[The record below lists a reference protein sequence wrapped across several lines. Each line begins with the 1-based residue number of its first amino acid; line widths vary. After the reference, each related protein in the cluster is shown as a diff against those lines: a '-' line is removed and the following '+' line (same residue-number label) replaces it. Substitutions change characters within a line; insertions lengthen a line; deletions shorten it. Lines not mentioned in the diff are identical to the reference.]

1 MAMSINPKAI
11 ADKVLELN
19 EVDDYLGILNIPSTS
34 KETMLTIKSDLKLLK
49 KNYLKLSLIIH
60 PDRMDKTYDN
70 ATKAFQSLVKA
81 YEILSTPELIEE
93 IKNQNDKNKK
103 KMNAISRSNEGCYRT
118 RVCCP
123 RCQQP
128 WSENTLDGN
137 PTYFYT
143 FLMTGL
149 KQYTCSTCLCEFGCM
164 TAIHK
169 CPHCS
174 KQFDYLPSDYHNK
187 IICGNDN
194 CKKDF
199 GFMLYHASDRV
210 IKDLKATIKEE
221 QEKASRATE
230 AKRRRAMRGSRGID
244 KQTIELSFLMGLI
257 DICPRCGEDLT
268 EMTNDGDDND
278 DNNINQQKLHLM
290 HCMDTIKHQKYEQV
304 KKKAENAMIVKQV
317 KKDKQDAIQ
326 SLASWEFLG
335 GSNGQLWL
343 LNEDQLKAKAL
354 SLKLDTKGDKDV
366 LIDRIVNSTKAGQ
379 ELLQNESMIDSE
391 NDKYSRNSNDAKKR
405 KLLTMESIDNS
416 FQMKENCSANSKNC
430 TALVIATTISNNNN
444 NNKHQ
449 QSSSSSSSST
459 AISTYRRSHVE
470 LSHQDIPSNYSS
482 YDSKQLR
489 SIIASQGLLSQLPK
503 RAVKK
508 DMLALL
514 ERRIFNDKA
523 VDDDDDDV
531 VYISD

>member
-1 MAMSINPKAI
+1 MTMNINPTAI

-34 KETMLTIKSDLKLLK
+34 KETMLTMKSDLKLFK

-60 PDRMDKTYDN
+60 PDRMDKTYAN
-70 ATKAFQSLVKA
+70 ATKAFQALVKA

-93 IKNQNDKNKK
+93 IKNHDNNKNAKNKK

-169 CPHCS
+169 CPYCS
-174 KQFDYLPSDYHNK
+174 KQYDYLPSDYHNK

-210 IKDLKATIKEE
+210 IKDLKASIKEE

-230 AKRRRAMRGSRGID
+230 AKRRRAMRGSRGMD
-244 KQTIELSFLMGLI
+244 KQTIELSFLMGMI
-257 DICPRCGEDLT
+257 DICPRCGEDFT
-268 EMTNDGDDND
+268 EMANDGDDVGD
-278 DNNINQQKLHLM
+278 NINQQKLHLM
-290 HCMDTIKHQKYEQV
+290 YCTDTIKHQKHEQV
-304 KKKAENAMIVKQV
+304 KKKAEDAVIVKQL

-354 SLKLDTKGDKDV
+354 SLRLDAIGDKDT
-366 LIDRIVNSTKAGQ
+366 LIDRIVNNSNTNQRK
-379 ELLQNESMIDSE
+379 LLQNESINES
-391 NDKYSRNSNDAKKR
+391 SNNAKKKR
-405 KLLTMESIDNS
+405 KLLTIESNEGDRSVNS
-416 FQMKENCSANSKNC
+416 NSC
-430 TALVIATTISNNNN
+430 TALVVATTNTTVSNN
-444 NNKHQ
+444 NNKHEYTTT
-449 QSSSSSSSST
+449 SSSSSSST
-459 AISTYRRSHVE
+459 AISTHRRSHDDD

-508 DMLALL
+508 DMLTLL
-514 ERRIFNDKA
+514 ERRIFDDKGG
-523 VDDDDDDV
+523 DDDI

>member
-1 MAMSINPKAI
+1 VQYLINNFIEIMAMSINPKAI

-19 EVDDYLGILNIPSTS
+19 ELDDYLGILNIPSTS
-34 KETMLTIKSDLKLLK
+34 KETMLTMKSDLKLFK

-60 PDRMDKTYDN
+60 PDRMDKKYDN

-93 IKNQNDKNKK
+93 IKTQNDKNKK

-143 FLMTGL
+143 FMMTGL

-290 HCMDTIKHQKYEQV
+290 HCTDTIKHQKYEQV
-304 KKKAENAMIVKQV
+304 KKKAENVMIVKQV

-343 LNEDQLKAKAL
+343 LNEDQLKVKAL

-379 ELLQNESMIDSE
+379 QLVQNESMIDGE
-391 NDKYSRNSNDAKKR
+391 NDEYNRNSNDAKKR
-405 KLLTMESIDNS
+405 KLLTMESTD
-416 FQMKENCSANSKNC
+416 NC
-430 TALVIATTISNNNN
+430 TALVIATTKS

-449 QSSSSSSSST
+449 QSSSSSSSSST

-514 ERRIFNDKA
+514 ERRIFNDK
-523 VDDDDDDV
+523 VVVVNDDDDDV

>member
-1 MAMSINPKAI
+1 MAMSINSKAV

-34 KETMLTIKSDLKLLK
+34 KETMLTMKSDLKLFK

-60 PDRMDKTYDN
+60 PDRMDKSYDN
-70 ATKAFQSLVKA
+70 ATKAFQTLVKA

-169 CPHCS
+169 CPHCN

-187 IICGNDN
+187 IICYNDN

-210 IKDLKATIKEE
+210 IKDLKTTIKEE

-230 AKRRRAMRGSRGID
+230 AKRRRAMRGSRGMD
-244 KQTIELSFLMGLI
+244 KQTIELSFLMGMS
-257 DICPRCGEDLT
+257 DICPRCGEDFT

-290 HCMDTIKHQKYEQV
+290 HCTDTIKHQKYEQV
-304 KKKAENAMIVKQV
+304 KKKAENAVIVKQV
-317 KKDKQDAIQ
+317 KKDNQDAIQ

-354 SLKLDTKGDKDV
+354 SLRLDTKGDKDT
-366 LIDRIVNSTKAGQ
+366 LIDRIVNSTQ
-379 ELLQNESMIDSE
+379 MEQLLQNESMKDGE
-391 NDKYSRNSNDAKKR
+391 NDEYSGSSNDPKKR
-405 KLLTMESIDNS
+405 KLLLTMESTDDS
-416 FQMKENCSANSKNC
+416 LQKKENCSASSKNC
-430 TALVIATTISNNNN
+430 TALVMTTTISNNK
-444 NNKHQ
+444 KHQ
-449 QSSSSSSSST
+449 QSSSSSSST
-459 AISTYRRSHVE
+459 AISTYRRSHAE

-482 YDSKQLR
+482 YDSNQLR

-508 DMLALL
+508 DMLVLL
-514 ERRIFNDKA
+514 ERRIFIDK
-523 VDDDDDDV
+523 DDDHDNDEDVV